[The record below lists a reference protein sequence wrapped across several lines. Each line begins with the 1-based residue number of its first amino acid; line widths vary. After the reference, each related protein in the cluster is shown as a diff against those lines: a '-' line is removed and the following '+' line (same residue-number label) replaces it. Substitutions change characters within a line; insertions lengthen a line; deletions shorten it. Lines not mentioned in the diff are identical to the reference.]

1 MIIHHTTT
9 LSLELVHLQELDL
22 SIREAALNP
31 SALDAT
37 KTLLA
42 RVLNPGEPK
51 ITLMV
56 CENLK

>member
-1 MIIHHTTT
+1 MIIQHTTT
-9 LSLELVHLQELDL
+9 LSLELVLLQEPDL
-22 SIREAALNP
+22 SIQEAALNP

-37 KTLLA
+37 KKLLA

-51 ITLMV
+51 ITLKV